1 MHMKHRIIT
10 TGVELIGDCVLI
22 VGACTNHT
30 HIMFCFSPFKFSKPS
45 CTFNQIIE
53 SNLIHVH
60 FNIKKLMATKL
71 ACNMIVCRL

>member
-60 FNIKKLMATKL
+60 FNIKKTNGYKASLQYDRM
-71 ACNMIVCRL
+71 